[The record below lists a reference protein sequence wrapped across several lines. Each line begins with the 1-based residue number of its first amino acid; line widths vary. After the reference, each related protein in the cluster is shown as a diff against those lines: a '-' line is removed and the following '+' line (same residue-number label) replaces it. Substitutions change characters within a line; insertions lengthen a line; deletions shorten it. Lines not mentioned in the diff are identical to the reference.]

1 MNTPLSQHPDPPA
14 STADAT
20 VSGGLNRLTIVHLL
34 VVGIAIGAVIAAF
47 ASVERRDAIS
57 LSQTAEAD
65 AWTGMRIVEQG
76 ASAAE
81 DYEALARQHF
91 DAAVARARPGQ
102 RMAERIGVWL
112 AERGQFGLA
121 TPYLLQG
128 LRQSPGYDLAL
139 TAASAASA
147 VGDSAATTE
156 AYTMAIQLRPDSPL
170 AYNNLAYHYAVRG
183 VRLPEAERLAQQIP
197 GGYFVNQFA
206 NDANSEAHFKTT
218 GPEIFEQMDGDIDAF
233 VAGIGSG
240 GTITG
245 NARYFKSQGSKA
257 QIILADPVGSA
268 LAGLINEGVAG
279 PDGSYT
285 VEGIGQNFMPE
296 TTDPELID
304 VAYSIPDAEAI
315 ATVRGAP
322 PSKIGSVSERCSGTS
337 NPAAKASGALI
348 RRPRPR
354 S

>member
-183 VRLPEAERLAQQIP
+183 VRLPEAERLAQRALQLVAP
-197 GGYFVNQFA
+197 GSLEASSYWDTLAWVLYKQGRFA
-206 NDANSEAHFKTT
+206 EAWQAMANVDPLFFS
-218 GPEIFEQMDGDIDAF
+218 
-233 VAGIGSG
+233 
-240 GTITG
+240 
-245 NARYFKSQGSKA
+245 
-257 QIILADPVGSA
+257 DPVVVDHLRAIEDA
-268 LAGLINEGVAG
+268 LRGPPMIAPEFEG
-279 PDGSYT
+279 
-285 VEGIGQNFMPE
+285 FRPE
-296 TTDPELID
+296 ED
-304 VAYSIPDAEAI
+304 
-315 ATVRGAP
+315 
-322 PSKIGSVSERCSGTS
+322 
-337 NPAAKASGALI
+337 
-348 RRPRPR
+348 
-354 S
+354 